1 MCLGYAAAPQRLH
14 FHRLLSSGGTNKAF
28 VDEVSA
34 VRAETVLAALAAV
47 LSALVSVY
55 LIGFLISVFVYYP
68 LEVGAQ
74 KVVHQLQDNCA
85 AYGNIVFSLRNA
97 YGNIIKTMFLKGLFM
112 RLWGLLF
119 VISGIVKSYEYR
131 MIPYLL
137 AENPQMSSKEVFSR
151 SREMM
156 RGYKWNAFV
165 LYWLFLGW
173 HILGLRTFGI
183 VEVFYSLPYCYRTNA

>member
-1 MCLGYAAAPQRLH
+1 MGYAAAPQRLH

-97 YGNIIKTMFLKGLFM
+97 YGNIIKTMFLKGFFMNDTVSFGREPADEQQGSLFEEQ
-112 RLWGLLF
+112 RDDA
-119 VISGIVKSYEYR
+119 GI
-131 MIPYLL
+131 
-137 AENPQMSSKEVFSR
+137 
-151 SREMM
+151 
-156 RGYKWNAFV
+156 
-165 LYWLFLGW
+165 
-173 HILGLRTFGI
+173 
-183 VEVFYSLPYCYRTNA
+183 

>member
-1 MCLGYAAAPQRLH
+1 MFGIC
-14 FHRLLSSGGTNKAF
+14 SSSTTIAFSQTAVIGGTNKAF

-112 RLWGLLF
+112 RL
-119 VISGIVKSYEYR
+119 
-131 MIPYLL
+131 
-137 AENPQMSSKEVFSR
+137 
-151 SREMM
+151 
-156 RGYKWNAFV
+156 
-165 LYWLFLGW
+165 
-173 HILGLRTFGI
+173 
-183 VEVFYSLPYCYRTNA
+183 